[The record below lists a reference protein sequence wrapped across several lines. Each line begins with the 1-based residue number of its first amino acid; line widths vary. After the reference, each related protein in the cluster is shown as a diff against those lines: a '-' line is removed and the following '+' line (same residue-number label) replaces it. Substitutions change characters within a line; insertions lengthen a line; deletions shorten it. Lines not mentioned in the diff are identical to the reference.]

1 MRQTRGFHT
10 CEFCGGRE
18 KAVGNAE
25 IRVPGEGRMYAA
37 PSLVH
42 HYVVA
47 HGYKPPEEFIAA
59 VMAFPSVRI

>member
-1 MRQTRGFHT
+1 
-10 CEFCGGRE
+10 
-18 KAVGNAE
+18 
-25 IRVPGEGRMYAA
+25 MYAA